1 MTTVTAT
8 LASQPSEGT
17 QSSMFKKILIAN
29 RGEIACRIAR
39 TARKM
44 GIKTVAVYSDAD
56 KYGRHV
62 RACDEAIYIGPSP
75 AAESYLVMEKLLSA
89 CRQTGA
95 EAVHPGYGFLSERT
109 AFAQALANEG
119 ITFIG
124 PNAAAVKLMGDK
136 ILANRAAKEAGVP
149 TVPGHWDQ
157 IASPEEAVGIAHGIG
172 FPVMLKA
179 AAGGGG
185 KGIRIARDEAE
196 LKDAFRLA
204 TSEAR
209 SAFGDDRVFIEKFI
223 EQPRHIEI
231 QVLGDKHGN
240 VVHLDEREC
249 SIQRRHQKVIEEAP
263 SPFLDGATRREM
275 GMRAVALAK
284 TCGYDS
290 AGTVEF
296 IVDQR
301 RNFFF
306 LEMNTRLQVEHSV
319 TEFTHNIDLVEWMIR
334 IAAGQELTIRQE
346 DVQPHGW
353 SVEAR
358 VYAEDPNR
366 KFMPSTGRLVRYREP
381 AESEDVRI
389 DSGVYEGGEIS
400 MFYDPMISKV
410 TTWGRDRDSAIALM
424 RRALD
429 EFYINGVHHN
439 IAFLTALMA
448 NPRFLQGRLST
459 AFIAEEYPDGF
470 SPAPLEAQD
479 LDSILAV
486 SVLMHL
492 RYLYR
497 AKDVTGQMPGY
508 GRKFHPEWVAMI
520 AKKYYPV
527 SVEEHSGRGSEEG
540 FDILHGGHT
549 LSIRSDWVV
558 GEPVL
563 RCTINGQ
570 PHSFKVERVGIGY
583 RLYHLGAQV
592 DVLIYTREVA
602 ELAKMMPERKPPDMS
617 KYLLSPMPGLL
628 QSLSVEP
635 GERVDTGDE
644 LAIVQ
649 AMKMEN
655 ILRATQP
662 GKVCKLHAKAGDTL
676 AVGQIIIEFEA

>member
-1 MTTVTAT
+1 MSAFFAEQTK
-8 LASQPSEGT
+8 QPSERDET
-17 QSSMFKKILIAN
+17 SMFKKILIAN

-62 RACDEAIYIGPSP
+62 KASNEAVYIGPSP
-75 AAESYLVMEKLLSA
+75 ASESYLVIDKIVSA
-89 CRQTGA
+89 CRRMHVD
-95 EAVHPGYGFLSERT
+95 AVHPGYGFLSERT
-109 AFAQALANEG
+109 TFAKALADEG

-124 PNAAAVKLMGDK
+124 PNSDVIRLMGDK

-157 IASPEEAVGIAHGIG
+157 IPTVEEAVGIAQGIT
-172 FPVMLKA
+172 FPIMLKA

-185 KGIRIARDEAE
+185 KGIRVARDEAE

-240 VVHLDEREC
+240 VIHLDEREC

-263 SPFLDGATRREM
+263 SPFLDGNTRREM
-275 GMRAVALAK
+275 GMRAVELAK
-284 TCGYDS
+284 ACGYNS
-290 AGTVEF
+290 AGTCEF

-301 RNFFF
+301 RNFYF

-319 TEFTHNIDLVEWMIR
+319 TEFTHGIDLVEWMIR
-334 IAAGQELTIRQE
+334 VADGEELTIRQE
-346 DVQPHGW
+346 DVRPHGW

-381 AESEDVRI
+381 VESDEVRVN
-389 DSGVYEGGEIS
+389 SGVYEGGEIS
-400 MFYDPMISKV
+400 MFYDPMIAKV

-429 EFYINGVHHN
+429 EFYIKGVHHN

-470 SPAPLEAQD
+470 SPAPLE
-479 LDSILAV
+479 
-486 SVLMHL
+486 
-492 RYLYR
+492 
-497 AKDVTGQMPGY
+497 
-508 GRKFHPEWVAMI
+508 
-520 AKKYYPV
+520 
-527 SVEEHSGRGSEEG
+527 
-540 FDILHGGHT
+540 
-549 LSIRSDWVV
+549 
-558 GEPVL
+558 
-563 RCTINGQ
+563 
-570 PHSFKVERVGIGY
+570 
-583 RLYHLGAQV
+583 LG
-592 DVLIYTREVA
+592 
-602 ELAKMMPERKPPDMS
+602 
-617 KYLLSPMPGLL
+617 
-628 QSLSVEP
+628 
-635 GERVDTGDE
+635 
-644 LAIVQ
+644 
-649 AMKMEN
+649 
-655 ILRATQP
+655 
-662 GKVCKLHAKAGDTL
+662 
-676 AVGQIIIEFEA
+676 

>member
-1 MTTVTAT
+1 
-8 LASQPSEGT
+8 
-17 QSSMFKKILIAN
+17 MFKKILIAN

-44 GIKTVAVYSDAD
+44 GIRTVAVYSDAD

-62 RACDEAIYIGPSP
+62 KMCDEAVHLGGSL
-75 AAESYLVMEKLLSA
+75 AKDSYLVVDKVIEA
-89 CRQTGA
+89 CVKTGA
-95 EAVHPGYGFLSERT
+95 DAVHPGYGFLSENSG
-109 AFAQALANEG
+109 FARALAEKG

-124 PNAAAVKLMGDK
+124 PNPDVIKLMGDK

-149 TVPGHWDQ
+149 TVPGHWDS
-157 IASPEEAVGIAHGIG
+157 IPDADAAVGIAQGIG

-240 VVHLDEREC
+240 VVHFNEREC

-263 SPFLDGATRREM
+263 SPFLDTATRLEM
-275 GMRAVALAK
+275 GRRAAALAK
-284 TCGYDS
+284 RCGYDS
-290 AGTVEF
+290 AGTCEF

-301 RNFFF
+301 RNYFF

-319 TEFTHNIDLVEWMIR
+319 TEFTHNVDLVEWMIR
-334 IAAGQELTIRQE
+334 IAAGEEINLVQEEI
-346 DVQPHGW
+346 VPHGW
-353 SVEAR
+353 AIESR
-358 VYAEDPNR
+358 IYAEDPNR
-366 KFMPSTGRLVRYREP
+366 KFMPSTGRLIRYREP
-381 AESEDVRI
+381 KESDEVRV
-389 DSGVYEGGEIS
+389 DSGIYEGGEIS
-400 MFYDPMISKV
+400 MFYDPMIAKV
-410 TTWGRDRDSAIALM
+410 TTWGRDRDSSVALM

-429 EFYINGVHHN
+429 EFYIKGVHHN

-448 NPRFLQGRLST
+448 NPRFLQGRLT
-459 AFIAEEYPDGF
+459 TNFIAEEYPEGF
-470 SPAPLEAQD
+470 APAPLGEED
-479 LDSILAV
+479 LDHIIAV
-486 SVLMHL
+486 AMLMHL
-492 RYLYR
+492 RYMYR
-497 AKDVTGQMPGY
+497 AKDVSGQMPGY
-508 GRKFHPEWVAMI
+508 GRKINEEWVAVI
-520 AKKYYPV
+520 DDTYYPV
-527 SVEEHSGRGSEEG
+527 SVEEHGGRGSEEG
-540 FDILHGGHT
+540 FDIHREGHT
-549 LSIRSDWVV
+549 LSIRSDWEV

-563 RCTINGQ
+563 RCTINSVPQ
-570 PHSFKVERVGIGY
+570 SFKVEREGIGY
-583 RLYHLGAQV
+583 RLYHLGAEV
-592 DVLIYTREVA
+592 DVLVYTTRVA
-602 ELAKMMPERKPPDMS
+602 ELAAMMPKRLPPDMS

-628 QSLSVEP
+628 QSVAVEP
-635 GERVDTGDE
+635 GEKVDSGDE

-655 ILRATQP
+655 ILRAAQA
-662 GKVCKLHAKAGDTL
+662 GKVSKVHAQAGDTL
-676 AVGQIIIEFEA
+676 TVGQIILEFE